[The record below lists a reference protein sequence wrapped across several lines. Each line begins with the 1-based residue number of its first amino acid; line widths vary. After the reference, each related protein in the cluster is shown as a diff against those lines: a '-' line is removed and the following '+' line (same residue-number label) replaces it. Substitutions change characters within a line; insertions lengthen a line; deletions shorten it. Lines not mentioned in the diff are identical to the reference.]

1 MQTQHFRPNLTITA
15 VNYPSSQCK
24 LRTTPINSTCTCLSR
39 CQTIC
44 DTVSAASLCASIL
57 TAAGAHGDT
66 AADDVDDDD
75 DDVADADVHVDVDAD
90 VDVEC

>member
-1 MQTQHFRPNLTITA
+1 MQTQNYAHQLNMHVSVPVPNNLRYCFGSLT
-15 VNYPSSQCK
+15 
-24 LRTTPINSTCTCLSR
+24 LRQHL
-39 CQTIC
+39 
-44 DTVSAASLCASIL
+44 VL